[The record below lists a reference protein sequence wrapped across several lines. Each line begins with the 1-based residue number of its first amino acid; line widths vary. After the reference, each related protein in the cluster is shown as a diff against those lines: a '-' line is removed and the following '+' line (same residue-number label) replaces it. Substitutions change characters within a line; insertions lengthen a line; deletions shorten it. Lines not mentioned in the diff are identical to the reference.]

1 MATWNDIFVQQATAA
16 PDWTTSTTVTLPTP
30 ATAGNRLILCVVASA
45 DATVTTATLT
55 STGWSLD
62 QTVSGWQV
70 GYIFSRPVP
79 TGGIAGV
86 TVPFSASCKPVVRLI
101 ELSGISTKHAGI
113 TNSGASTGT
122 LATTVSSAVVFGL
135 VHAVVTNGSPSY
147 VTWSNSFSS
156 VGSLL
161 STTSAPYDVGNSVVM
176 GIAQHVTT
184 TAGAYTS
191 AATLGGGGSPSV
203 GGAAGM
209 AIAYQIGASLPTV
222 DAGQDI
228 TLPLGVAVSRT
239 ASEDN
244 GGGTITSRS
253 WTIHAGPSG
262 SGTTIS
268 NGSSLTWTPS
278 VAGVY
283 TLRYS
288 ATNSAG
294 AGYDDVIVTIIA
306 PELTTGATSPITVTL
321 APATYRSRIR
331 AENSSGTSTWS
342 AWSAPFTV
350 SDGSLAL
357 PRIPWEGGPSFWAQF
372 DKASAAGWTDPTYFP
387 ISVFLGKADPAH
399 VSSLKDAG
407 INLYMAVEHSPAIH
421 PLTNVTDQGLFVM
434 PGIDEWTPAE
444 VGNNP
449 RAVAWF
455 ISDEL
460 DMGMGLNTDHDNDGD
475 VDEYDGIAEQRQ
487 RVALAQSYNDGRFLH
502 ANFGNGILR
511 TFWSPNTMYDHVAL
525 MNSSSADK
533 YTYTSP
539 HVIDLIDGMHDAPDW
554 PNGVPVNRAYSY
566 GWQADQMRRFQNQN
580 DLRAIWTFIETAR
593 PLLIENG
600 AMTIQPDQIEGAVW
614 SALIHEAR
622 GIAYFQ
628 HNNDAAYG
636 GNYSIV
642 DIPAVHTKVKA
653 INAKVKSL
661 APVLNTQSYY
671 NSTSVVDGFTY
682 YRYSFSNGTDT
693 MLKTYDGHAYIFA
706 GIGIG
711 HSTGTK
717 TFALPPGVNGT
728 TVEVVGESRTL
739 TVTNGS
745 FVDSFAFEYTHHVY
759 KIALV

>member
-1 MATWNDIFVQQATAA
+1 MATWSDIFVQQATSA
-16 PDWTTSTTVTLPTP
+16 PDWTVAAAVSLTAP
-30 ATAGNRLILCVVASA
+30 ATAGNRLILFVTASA
-45 DATVTTATLT
+45 DTTVTTATLT
-55 STGWSLD
+55 GAGWTLD

-70 GYIFSRPVP
+70 GYVFSRSVPV
-79 TGGIAGV
+79 GGITSV
-86 TVPFSASCKPVVRLI
+86 TVPFGASCKPVIRLI
-101 ELSGISTKHAGI
+101 ELSGVSPKHAGI

-122 LATTVSSAVVFGL
+122 VTTTVPSAVVFG
-135 VHAVVTNGSPSY
+135 VVQAVMTDGSPSY
-147 VTWSNSFSS
+147 TTWSNTFSSLGSQLSFSS
-156 VGSLL
+156 
-161 STTSAPYDVGNSVVM
+161 APYETGNSVVM
-176 GIAQHVTT
+176 GVAHYVTT
-184 TAGAYTS
+184 SAGAYAT
-191 AATLGGGGSPSV
+191 AATLGGTNSPSV

-222 DAGQDI
+222 TAGQDLTI
-228 TLPLGVAVSRT
+228 PLGTLVTRT

-253 WTIHAGPSG
+253 WTIHAGPVG
-262 SGTTIS
+262 SGTTI
-268 NGSSLTWTPS
+268 GSAVGLSWMPPA
-278 VAGVY
+278 AGVY

-294 AGYDDVIVTIIA
+294 NGHDDLTVTVVA
-306 PELTTGATSPITVTL
+306 PEITTGTSSPIAISL

-331 AENSSGTSTWS
+331 AENANSASAWS
-342 AWSAPFTV
+342 AWSEPFTI

-357 PRIPWEGGPSFWAQF
+357 PRIPWEGGSSYWAQF
-372 DKASAAGWTDPTYFP
+372 DKANAAGWTDPAYFP

-407 INLYMAVEHSPAIH
+407 INLYMAVEHSPAIY
-421 PLTNVTDQGLFVM
+421 PLTNVTNQGIFVM
-434 PGIDEWTPAE
+434 PGVDEWTPAE
-444 VGNNP
+444 VGNNDK
-449 RAVAWF
+449 AVAWF

-475 VDEYDGIAEQRQ
+475 IDEYDGIAEQRE
-487 RVALAQSYNDGRFLH
+487 RVALARSYNDGRFLH

-511 TFWSPNTMYDHVAL
+511 TFWSPNTMYDHVEL
-525 MNSSSADK
+525 MHSSSADK

-593 PLLIENG
+593 PFLIENG

-642 DIPAVHTKVKA
+642 EIPAVH
-653 INAKVKSL
+653 AKVKTINEKVISL

-671 NSTSVVDGFTY
+671 NTTAVVGGFTY

-693 MLKTYDGHAYIFA
+693 MLKTHNGYAYIFA

-711 HSTGTK
+711 HSTGVK
-717 TFALPPGVNGT
+717 TFSVPAGVQGT
-728 TVEVVGESRTL
+728 SVEVVGENRTL
-739 TVTNGS
+739 TISGGNFSDT
-745 FVDSFAFEYTHHVY
+745 FAFEYTHHVY
-759 KIALV
+759 KIALT